1 MTHRTPTDILVL
13 HAVRILGY
21 AETARIA
28 ARFAVPADVAEEHLL
43 DAQAR
48 GWVTHTD
55 FAGDGGWSLTD
66 TGKVHGERLL
76 ATELDECGARAV
88 VVHVHRDFLPH
99 NVSVA
104 DACSAWQLAELGI
117 GGTTVTRDETI
128 TRLASAARALAELEA
143 RLVAG
148 MDRFAGYHRRF
159 ADAARWAG
167 TDPAWITA
175 TDRDSC
181 HRVWFE
187 FHEDLIAT
195 LGLTR

>member
-1 MTHRTPTDILVL
+1 MAYRTPTDILVL

-28 ARFAVPADVAEEHLL
+28 ARFDLPVEATVEHLL

-48 GWVTHTD
+48 GWVTRTT
-55 FAGDGGWSLTD
+55 FAEDSGWSLTD
-66 TGKVHGERLL
+66 PGKAHGERLL
-76 ATELDECGARAV
+76 AADLDRCGSRAV
-88 VVHVHRDFLPH
+88 VVQVHREFLPH
-99 NVSVA
+99 NVAVA
-104 DACSAWQLAELGI
+104 DACTAWQLAELGI
-117 GGTTVTRDETI
+117 GEAAVTLDETT
-128 TRLASAARALAELEA
+128 TRLASAARALAGFES

-148 MDRFAGYHRRF
+148 TDRFAGYHQRF
-159 ADAARWAG
+159 AGAVERAS

-187 FHEDLIAT
+187 FHEDLIAS
-195 LGLTR
+195 LGLVR

>member
-1 MTHRTPTDILVL
+1 MSHRTPSDILVL

-28 ARFAVPADVAEEHLL
+28 ARFALPAGLAAEHLL
-43 DAQAR
+43 DAEAR

-55 FAGDGGWSLTD
+55 FAGDSGWSLTE

-76 ATELDECGARAV
+76 AAELDRCGTRAV
-88 VVHVHRDFLPH
+88 VVQVHRDFLPH
-99 NVSVA
+99 NVAVA
-104 DACSAWQLAELGI
+104 DACTAWQLAEMGF
-117 GGTTVTRDETI
+117 GESTVTLDETI
-128 TRLASAARALAELEA
+128 TRLATAADALGEFEA

-159 ADAARWAG
+159 AGGVERAG

-187 FHEDLIAT
+187 FHEDLIT
-195 LGLTR
+195 SLGLAR

>member
-1 MTHRTPTDILVL
+1 MTHRTPADILVL

-28 ARFAVPADVAEEHLL
+28 ARFALPPGPVAEHLL
-43 DAQAR
+43 DAEAR

-76 ATELDECGARAV
+76 AADLDECGARAV
-88 VVHVHRDFLPH
+88 VVQVHRDFLPH

-104 DACSAWQLAELGI
+104 DACTGWQLAEMGI
-117 GGTTVTRDETI
+117 GETTVTLDETI
-128 TRLASAARALAELEA
+128 DRLESAAHALAELET
-143 RLVAG
+143 RLVADL
-148 MDRFAGYHRRF
+148 DRFAGYHRRF
-159 ADAARWAG
+159 ADAVDRAG
-167 TDPAWITA
+167 TDPAWIAA

-187 FHEDLIAT
+187 FHEDLIAS